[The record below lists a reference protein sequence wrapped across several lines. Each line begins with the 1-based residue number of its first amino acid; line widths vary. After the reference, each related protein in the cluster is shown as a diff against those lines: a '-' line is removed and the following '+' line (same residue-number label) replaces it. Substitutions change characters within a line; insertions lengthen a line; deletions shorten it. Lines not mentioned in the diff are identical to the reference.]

1 MHLILRD
8 YLGEGHQLVGA
19 AVGAPDFRRR
29 SRRFSE
35 MGAASPQGIGRR
47 RRAHPYPRGDEG
59 RFAPW
64 CGSTQRVNW

>member
-19 AVGAPDFRRR
+19 AVGAPDFKPR

-35 MGAASPQGIGRR
+35 MGAWQSLRAVWVHKKRGAVASPSMRNFELESR
-47 RRAHPYPRGDEG
+47 D
-59 RFAPW
+59 
-64 CGSTQRVNW
+64 S